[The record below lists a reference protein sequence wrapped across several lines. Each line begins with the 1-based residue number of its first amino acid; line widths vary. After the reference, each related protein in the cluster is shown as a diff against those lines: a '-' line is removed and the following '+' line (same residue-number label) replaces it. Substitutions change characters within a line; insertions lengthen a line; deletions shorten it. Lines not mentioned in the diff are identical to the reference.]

1 MQESRARP
9 LPLLHRQ
16 KLRRCK
22 ALAAVGNVESKRKG
36 PAPDTGT
43 GPCFVYK
50 DEPRGRTKM
59 RIRARMRRDE
69 RDRFAYRYNK
79 TIARHGYRLDDHR
92 SIEVE
97 FLGRGKHVKG
107 FQQA

>member
-1 MQESRARP
+1 
-9 LPLLHRQ
+9 
-16 KLRRCK
+16 
-22 ALAAVGNVESKRKG
+22 
-36 PAPDTGT
+36 
-43 GPCFVYK
+43 
-50 DEPRGRTKM
+50 M